1 MSDTALAPAS
11 GMVSPDDIRA
21 RAEPIINLL
30 LSEERLKSYGTSLL
44 LDRFVRELI
53 HAGLPLDRVAV
64 HIQQLHP
71 QLVARGFLWSS
82 EAGGA
87 VELGIERSIRN
98 REIYERSPIKTI
110 SEGGAQMRRRLEDPS
125 CALDYP
131 ILDDLKRLGATDY
144 AIYPLMFAG
153 GKINA
158 ISIATLRPG
167 GFSES
172 DLAILQA
179 VMPAFASILE
189 LRQLRRTARDLLTTY
204 VGPKTGE
211 RIMNGTVRRG
221 DGELIHAVLWY
232 CDLRGFTDLSERE
245 PLDDVIALLNDY
257 FDRIAQPVAGQGGEI
272 LKFIGDAM
280 LAIFP
285 CEPTPGTL
293 RQMARAALEAAGK
306 AQDAVVTRNVER
318 EAGGIRAIDCG
329 IALHIG
335 EVMYGNVGAA
345 DRLDFTVIGP
355 AVNLVSRLEPM
366 CADLGVSIVC
376 SSDFVRAVDR
386 PFRSLGRH
394 ELKGITRPTDVF
406 TIDRAEIS
414 E

>member
-1 MSDTALAPAS
+1 MRDTVLGPTSD
-11 GMVSPDDIRA
+11 MVSPDDVRT
-21 RAEPIINLL
+21 RAEPVIALL
-30 LSEERLKSYGTSLL
+30 LTDERLKAYGTTLL

-53 HAGLPLDRVAV
+53 EAGLPLDRVAV

-71 QLVARGFLWSS
+71 QLAARGFLWSS

-87 VELGIERSIRN
+87 VELGIEHSIRN
-98 REIYERSPIKTI
+98 KEIYARSPIKTI
-110 SEGGAQMRRRLEDPS
+110 NEGGRSMRRRLEDPA
-125 CALDYP
+125 CVMDYP
-131 ILDDLKRLGATDY
+131 ILDDLKQLGMTDY
-144 AIYPLMFAG
+144 AIRPLRFSG
-153 GKINA
+153 GKTNA
-158 ISIATLRPG
+158 VSIATARPG
-167 GFSES
+167 GFSET
-172 DLAILQA
+172 DLAILEA
-179 VMPAFASILE
+179 VLPAFDAILE

-232 CDLRGFTDLSERE
+232 CDLRGFTELSERA
-245 PLDDVIALLNDY
+245 PLPEVIALLNDY
-257 FDRIAQPVAGQGGEI
+257 FDRIAQPVVGQGGEI

-285 CEPTPGTL
+285 CEPTRRAL
-293 RQMARAALEAAGK
+293 RQMARTALEAANN
-306 AQDAVVTRNVER
+306 AHNAVIAFNEER
-318 EAGGIRAIDCG
+318 QADGTRAIDCG

-335 EVMYGNVGAA
+335 EAMYGNIGAA

-355 AVNLVSRLEPM
+355 AVNLVSRLEPL
-366 CADLGVSIVC
+366 CADLAIPIVC
-376 SSDFVRAVDR
+376 SADFARAADR

-394 ELKGITRPTDVF
+394 ALKGIAEPQDVF